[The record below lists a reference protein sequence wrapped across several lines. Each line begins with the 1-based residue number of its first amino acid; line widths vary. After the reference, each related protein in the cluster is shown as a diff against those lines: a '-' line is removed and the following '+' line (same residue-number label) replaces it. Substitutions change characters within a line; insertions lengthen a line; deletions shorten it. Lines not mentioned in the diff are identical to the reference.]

1 MGNVL
6 KGEICM
12 NTRHLKLGQLQ
23 ASRKSIGQSNQ
34 FSQFS
39 QSGQFNQFNQFKK
52 CATVVGMVF
61 CLSLNACGT
70 MSNRG
75 KNTAIGAGV
84 GAVAGAVLTGGSAW
98 GTVGGAAVGG
108 VVGNQIGK

>member
-1 MGNVL
+1 MHT
-6 KGEICM
+6 I
-12 NTRHLKLGQLQ
+12 QIQ
-23 ASRKSIGQSNQ
+23 AV
-34 FSQFS
+34 
-39 QSGQFNQFNQFKK
+39 QFKK
-52 CATVVGMVF
+52 YGLKNHRSKKQSLIKTAAIGLAL
-61 CLSLNACGT
+61 CLSLSSCGT